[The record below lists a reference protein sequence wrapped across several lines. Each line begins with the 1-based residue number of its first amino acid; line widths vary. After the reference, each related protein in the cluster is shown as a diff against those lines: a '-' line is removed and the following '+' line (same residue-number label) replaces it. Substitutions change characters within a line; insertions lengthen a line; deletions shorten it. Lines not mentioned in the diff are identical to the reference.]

1 MIKRIFISCLSLVI
15 FGIYAQKPKPY
26 LDKNKPNVIF
36 IYADDLGYGD
46 LSCYGATKIKT
57 PNLDKLASQGVRFSN
72 AHCTSATCTP
82 SRYALM
88 TGEYPWRKAGT
99 GILPGDAALIIPT
112 NKMTLPKLFK
122 QVGYKTANVGKW
134 HLGLGDQV
142 AKDWNGE
149 VKPGPNEVGFDY
161 SFIFPATADRVP
173 TVFMENH
180 KVVALDTDD
189 PIEVN
194 YKEKVGND
202 PTGKEH
208 PELLKM
214 KSSPGQG
221 HDNTIVNGIGRIGYM
236 SGGKKARWV
245 DEELSSTFLVKAKE
259 FIADNQAKPFFLYFA
274 LTEPHVPR
282 MPATI
287 FRGKSGLGYRGDAIL
302 QLDWTVGQIMEQL
315 ETLGISKNTIIIF
328 TSDNGPVLDDGYQ
341 DGAVT
346 KLNGH
351 TPNGILRGGKYSVL
365 EAGTRVPFILRWP
378 AAVKPKVSSAMVC
391 QMDLLAS
398 FSNLLGQTIPK
409 NDAPDSKNTLNAFLG
424 KSENGRGILIE
435 QGVKTLAIVKDNWKF
450 IPSND
455 EKPLDELVNIETG
468 NAKEPQLYNLNED
481 LGEKNN
487 LANKFPEKVK
497 ELSELLN
504 KETK

>member
-1 MIKRIFISCLSLVI
+1 MAA
-15 FGIYAQKPKPY
+15 FGIYAQETKNN

-46 LSCYGATKIKT
+46 LSCYGASKIFT
-57 PNLDKLASQGVRFSN
+57 PNLDKLANQGVRFAN

-88 TGEYPWRKAGT
+88 TGEYPWRKTGT

-112 NKMTLPKLFK
+112 NKTTLPKLFK
-122 QVGYKTANVGKW
+122 QAGYITANVGKW

-142 AKDWNGE
+142 TKDWNGE

-194 YKEKVGND
+194 YAEKVGNE

-214 KSSPGQG
+214 KASPGQG

-236 SGGKKARWV
+236 SGGRKARWV

-259 FIADNQAKPFFLYFA
+259 FISDNQTKPFFLYFA

-302 QLDWTVGQIMEQL
+302 QLDWTVGQILNQL

-346 KLNGH
+346 QLNNH
-351 TPNGILRGGKYSVL
+351 TPSGILRGGKYSVL
-365 EAGTRVPFILRWP
+365 EAGTRVPFILSWP
-378 AAVKPKVSSAMVC
+378 AVVKPKVSSAMVC

-398 FSNLLGQTIPK
+398 FSTLLGQSIPRQ
-409 NDAPDSKNTLNAFLG
+409 DAADSKNTLDAFLG
-424 KSENGRGILIE
+424 KSEKGRDVLIE
-435 QGVKTLAIVKDNWKF
+435 QGLKNLAIIKDSWKY
-450 IPSND
+450 IPAND
-455 EKPLDELVNIETG
+455 GKPLDELVNIETG
-468 NAKEPQLYNLNED
+468 NSKEPQLYNLSED

-487 LANKFPEKVK
+487 LAAKFPEKVK
-497 ELSELLN
+497 ELSALLN
-504 KETK
+504 KESK

>member
-1 MIKRIFISCLSLVI
+1 M
-15 FGIYAQKPKPY
+15 Q
-26 LDKNKPNVIF
+26 N
-36 IYADDLGYGD
+36 LGYGD
-46 LSCYGATKIKT
+46 LSCYGATRIKT
-57 PNLDKLASQGVRFSN
+57 PNLDKLANQGVRFSN

-112 NKMTLPKLFK
+112 NKITLPKLFK
-122 QVGYKTANVGKW
+122 QAGYKTANVGKW

-149 VKPGPNEVGFDY
+149 IKPGPNEVGFDY

-173 TVFMENH
+173 TVFLENH
-180 KVVALDTDD
+180 KVVALDADD
-189 PIEVN
+189 PIAVN
-194 YKEKVGND
+194 YREKVGND

-259 FIADNQAKPFFLYFA
+259 FIADNQKKPFFLYFA
-274 LTEPHVPR
+274 LTEQHVPR

-302 QLDWTVGQIMEQL
+302 QLDWTVGQIMNQL
-315 ETLGISKNTIIIF
+315 ETLGISNNTIIVF
-328 TSDNGPVLDDGYQ
+328 TSDNGPVLNDGYQ

-346 KLNGH
+346 QLNNH
-351 TPNGILRGGKYSVL
+351 TPSGILRGGKYSVL
-365 EAGTRVPFILRWP
+365 EAGTRVPFIVSWP
-378 AAVKPKVSSAMVC
+378 AVVKPKVSSAMVC

-409 NDAPDSKNTLNAFLG
+409 ENAPDRKNTLDAFLG
-424 KSENGRGILIE
+424 K
-435 QGVKTLAIVKDNWKF
+435 IVKGSFDRTRNQEF
-450 IPSND
+450 GYC
-455 EKPLDELVNIETG
+455 ER
-468 NAKEPQLYNLNED
+468 QLEIH
-481 LGEKNN
+481 
-487 LANKFPEKVK
+487 
-497 ELSELLN
+497 SC
-504 KETK
+504 

>member
-1 MIKRIFISCLSLVI
+1 MAI
-15 FGIYAQKPKPY
+15 FGVYAQEPKNK
-26 LDKNKPNVIF
+26 LEKNKPNVIF

-46 LSCYGATKIKT
+46 LSCYGATKLKT
-57 PNLDKLASQGVRFSN
+57 PNLDKLANQGVRFTN

-88 TGEYPWRKAGT
+88 TGEYPWRKSGT

-112 NKMTLPKLFK
+112 NKTTLPKLFK
-122 QVGYKTANVGKW
+122 QAGYKTANIGKW

-173 TVFMENH
+173 TVFLENH
-180 KVVALDTDD
+180 KIVALDADD

-194 YKEKVGND
+194 YREKVGND

-245 DEELSSTFLVKAKE
+245 DEELSSTFLLKAKE
-259 FIADNQAKPFFLYFA
+259 FISDNKAQSFFLYFA

-302 QLDWTVGQIMEQL
+302 QLDWTVGQIMNQL
-315 ETLGISKNTIIIF
+315 EILGISKNTIIIF

-346 KLNGH
+346 QLNQH

-365 EAGTRVPFILRWP
+365 EAGTRVPFIVSWP
-378 AAVKPKVSSAMVC
+378 AVVKPKVSSAMVC

-398 FSNLLGQTIPK
+398 FSNLLGQPIPK
-409 NDAPDSKNTLNAFLG
+409 NDAPDSKNTLDAFIG
-424 KSENGRGILIE
+424 KSMKGREVLIE
-435 QGVKTLAIVKDNWKF
+435 QGIKNLAIVKDDWKF
-450 IPSND
+450 IPPND
-455 EKPLDELVNIETG
+455 GKPLDELVNIETG
-468 NAKEPQLYNLNED
+468 NAIEDQLYNLKED
-481 LGEKNN
+481 LEEKNN
-487 LANKFPEKVK
+487 LAQKFPEKVK

-504 KETK
+504 KEIK